1 MSELEAA
8 QQESRRMFERLLRAG
23 GRASGGLEAAAAAPK
38 PFSPFDVEQAPAAAA
53 LALGL
58 AIVAAAAPTREE
70 GLAEALAHADRAAA
84 VEDPELVQHALSLFV
99 THSED
104 GRRLVK
110 PRSVTA
116 APRRFAPSSAGLEA
130 VAEAAPGGST
140 GDERRLDFWREDPL
154 ANEHHEHWH
163 EVYPWPGLFPGD
175 WLAWARDADR
185 DGVAELLEGLDP
197 APDWRAFVANSTPVQ
212 IRNAFLQR
220 ANNLVQSSPQ
230 GWNDYLDA
238 LSVRAY
244 GTLRHLNDRQGEL
257 FFYMHEQMLARYEA
271 ERLAHGLPKL
281 DPLDDFATEIHEGY
295 DPGPVIRTFD
305 GFMERTPGKTI
316 ADEDRAQLEQ
326 WGNAIATAIDNGEF
340 LGNGAAGVDIDR
352 TNIGENVE
360 GAESRLRPQFRAGEY
375 PGTHNPG
382 HVFISTLSEPNAAGD
397 RIGVML
403 SPRTAIRDPVFWRW
417 HKYIDDLNFAWQE
430 MRRRQTRA
438 EFEADAPAV
447 ALRASLGD
455 DAAPWASPDVILCRT
470 ADLPG
475 HDADDFLGVGGKQL
489 GERAFGGDAWER
501 DFSEGE
507 AQLPDG
513 TTIVTPAELTTALEQ
528 RELVIE
534 PPDGI
539 TAPPQHV
546 QIEYVTH
553 EPFCCFL
560 RVESLADHDVDVTVR
575 IFIAPDDD
583 PDEPTEARRAW
594 IELDKFIHTIPAR
607 QRVVVFRPDVLSSVI
622 KKPADVDPANP
633 VEPQPGGEDGGSY
646 CQCGWPYSMLL
657 PRGTDAGMPFRLLV
671 LLTDAAADLVPQ
683 SGHCGSMSFCGA
695 VDRYPDSRDMGY
707 PFARPFEESIAD
719 TFMPLRNAAG
729 RRFTIRRR

>member
-1 MSELEAA
+1 
-8 QQESRRMFERLLRAG
+8 MFERLLRSG
-23 GRASGGLEAAAAAPK
+23 GRPPGGLEAAAAPK
-38 PFSPFDVEQAPAAAA
+38 PFSPFDVEQAPAASA

-58 AIVAAAAPTREE
+58 AIVAAAAPTREQ
-70 GLAEALAHADRAAA
+70 GLADALAHADRAAE
-84 VEDPELVQHALSLFV
+84 VEDPELVNHALSLFV

-104 GRRLVK
+104 GRRLLK

-116 APRRFAPSSAGLEA
+116 APRRFAPSSGGLEA
-130 VAEAAPGGST
+130 VAEVVPGGST

-163 EVYPWPGLFPGD
+163 EVYPWSGLFPAD
-175 WLAWARDADR
+175 WLAWASDADR

-197 APDWRAFVANSTPVQ
+197 APDWRAVVANASPTQ
-212 IRNAFLQR
+212 IRSAFLSR
-220 ANNLVQSSPQ
+220 ASNLIQSNPQ
-230 GWNDYLDA
+230 GWNDYLDG

-271 ERLAHGLPKL
+271 ERLAHGLRKL
-281 DPLDDFATEIHEGY
+281 DPLDDFAAAIPEGY
-295 DPGPVIRTFD
+295 DPGPALSTFD
-305 GFMERTPGKTI
+305 GFRARTPGKTI
-316 ADEDRAQLEQ
+316 ADEDRLRLDQ
-326 WGNAIATAIDNGEF
+326 WGNAIDAAIGDGNF
-340 LGNGAAGVDIDR
+340 HGNGAGEVPITR

-360 GAESRLRPQFRAGEY
+360 GAEPRLRPLFPAAEY

-382 HVFISTLSEPNAAGD
+382 HVFISDLSEPNADGQ
-397 RIGVML
+397 RVGVML
-403 SPRTAIRDPVFWRW
+403 LPRTAIRDPVFWRW

-430 MRRRQTRA
+430 TRDDQTRA
-438 EFEADAPAV
+438 EFQSDAPPV
-447 ALRASLGD
+447 ELRASLGG
-455 DAAPWASPDVILCRT
+455 AAAAAWSSPDLILCRT

-475 HDADDFLGVGGKQL
+475 HDADDFLSVGGQQL

-501 DFSEGE
+501 DFSAGE

-513 TTIVTPAELTTALEQ
+513 TTFSTTAELKTALAQ

-534 PPDGI
+534 PPEGMNV
-539 TAPPQHV
+539 PPQTV
-546 QIEYVTH
+546 QIEYLTH
-553 EPFCCFL
+553 DPFCLFL
-560 RVESLADHDVDVTVR
+560 RAESQADDDVDVTVR
-575 IFIAPDDD
+575 IFIAPDEE
-583 PDEPTEARRAW
+583 PDEPRDARRAW

-607 QRVVVFRPDVLSSVI
+607 ERVVIFRPDVLSSVI

-683 SGHCGSMSFCGA
+683 PGHCGSMSFCGA
-695 VDRYPDSRDMGY
+695 VDRYPDARDMGY
-707 PFARPFEESIAD
+707 PFARPFAEPIAD
-719 TFMPLRNAAG
+719 TFLPLGNAAG
-729 RRFTIRRR
+729 RRFSIRRR